1 MSPEPTD
8 DLQLVEASAIYREF
22 LLERNEI
29 LRHKW
34 IESEKVGHDIG
45 FEKALLDWVIR
56 HRPAWLRQRRLLADA
71 PAAHVSANRQEI

>member
-1 MSPEPTD
+1 MSTEPID

-34 IESEKVGHDIG
+34 IESEKAGYDVG

-56 HRPAWLRQRRLLADA
+56 HRPAWLRQRQLLADGPEA
-71 PAAHVSANRQEI
+71 RMSAVR

>member
-1 MSPEPTD
+1 MSPQITD
-8 DLQLVEASAIYREF
+8 DLQLVEVSAIYREF

-56 HRPAWLRQRRLLADA
+56 HRPAWLRQRRLADA
-71 PAAHVSANRQEI
+71 PEARKSAVGREI

>member
-1 MSPEPTD
+1 MSVEPID
-8 DLQLVEASAIYREF
+8 NLQLVEAPVYREF

-34 IESEKVGHDIG
+34 FESEKAGHDIG

-56 HRPAWLRQRRLLADA
+56 HRPAWLRQRRLMTESLYT
-71 PAAHVSANRQEI
+71 HTS